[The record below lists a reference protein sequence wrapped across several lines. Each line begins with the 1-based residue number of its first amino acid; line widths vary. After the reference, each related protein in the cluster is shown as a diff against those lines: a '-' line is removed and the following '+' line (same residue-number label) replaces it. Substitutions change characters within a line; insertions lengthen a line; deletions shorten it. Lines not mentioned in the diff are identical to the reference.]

1 MTPEEKEIALATLA
15 AETKIGTV
23 VMVVVPVCITALLI
37 AGMATTGLYYSS
49 KRRWDIVDRMQEFK
63 QEVKHQTKV
72 GVTDDE

>member
-1 MTPEEKEIALATLA
+1 MTPEEKELALAA
-15 AETKIGTV
+15 VVGETKTGIAI
-23 VMVVVPVCITALLI
+23 VVVIPVCITALLI
-37 AGMATTGLYYSS
+37 AGMTTIGSYYSS